1 MKRLV
6 FLILFLLFPL
16 NLEAKGN
23 EFIIECDKVEF
34 QEFEDFVCRSKIN
47 SAFNYDK
54 ITFDIVTT
62 DGVILK
68 EARTNY
74 NLLWK
79 VSSKKGQVTAQTLK
93 KQLVNGYQ
101 EFGILL
107 FSISEYGKQN
117 ITIKNIVLTN
127 SEKKETLKIDDAKI
141 EIKMQSSENRLKEIK
156 INGNKI
162 TDFFSNNYNY
172 YIKSNDEVINIEAI
186 PLDKNAKIDGIGEIK
201 LDPKVRETIIPINVV
216 SENGVHKI
224 YKLFIINNNIKETN
238 ITASLIELFDEKDN
252 NINFNFKNDVYE
264 YNLEL
269 APNIK
274 TINTKVTL
282 DNKDYELIK
291 GYGNQ
296 VVNIEKG
303 ANIIFIKVKDST
315 GDIKTYIINI
325 TKLLFNKSSN
335 SYLKNIIIDGYNIK
349 FNKRIKQYNLAI
361 KKSDHK
367 LDINAIPED
376 NSAVVNI
383 IGNEDLKDGSIIK
396 IIVKADN
403 ESKITYQLHITNKN
417 NSFISY
423 IIYIIIGILLFG
435 LIFRIFVRVKK
446 FIINYISNKKKK
458 IANDKNKYQVK
469 EKAAVQKT
477 VINKSNKKVVGKNI
491 KKNDSKKEKPQV
503 TKKKISEKSGSKLE
517 ISSSKTNVTKEKPI
531 NKKTKKK
538 PSEKNNSKPQI
549 SSGRISAT
557 KKKPI
562 NKKTKKKQLKTKKQN
577 KKRSTKK

>member
-162 TDFFSNNYNY
+162 TDFSSNNYNY

-361 KKSDHK
+361 KKS
-367 LDINAIPED
+367 
-376 NSAVVNI
+376 
-383 IGNEDLKDGSIIK
+383 
-396 IIVKADN
+396 
-403 ESKITYQLHITNKN
+403 
-417 NSFISY
+417 
-423 IIYIIIGILLFG
+423 
-435 LIFRIFVRVKK
+435 
-446 FIINYISNKKKK
+446 
-458 IANDKNKYQVK
+458 
-469 EKAAVQKT
+469 
-477 VINKSNKKVVGKNI
+477 
-491 KKNDSKKEKPQV
+491 
-503 TKKKISEKSGSKLE
+503 
-517 ISSSKTNVTKEKPI
+517 
-531 NKKTKKK
+531 
-538 PSEKNNSKPQI
+538 
-549 SSGRISAT
+549 
-557 KKKPI
+557 
-562 NKKTKKKQLKTKKQN
+562 
-577 KKRSTKK
+577 

>member
-162 TDFFSNNYNY
+162 TDFSSNNYNY

-349 FNKRIKQYNLAI
+349 FNKRIKQYNLVI

-477 VINKSNKKVVGKNI
+477 VINKSNKKVAGKNI

-503 TKKKISEKSGSKLE
+503 TKKKISEKSGSKPE
-517 ISSSKTNVTKEKPI
+517 ISSSKTSVTKEKPI